1 MTDKAGVKQ
10 AVEIGENKAS
20 PCGSADDRDD
30 KLLLLLMAGLAGVL
44 VVALLVW
51 RAVNK
56 EADAELIPTAEQKH
70 AIWFDKDGVVRK
82 SQAQAEMVDGL
93 AATTPALVALEGNNV
108 TTTAGESSVSSAPK
122 AAHKAAPKASGQ
134 ARAPDYWIQLASF
147 SQLAN
152 AEALRDSVAAGSS
165 AIEIARN
172 QVGEKTVYA
181 VRVVVYGDRAKAEKL
196 ARQIAKKHGL
206 QPLVMTPR

>member
-1 MTDKAGVKQ
+1 MTDKAGVKR
-10 AVEIGENKAS
+10 AVELGENKAS
-20 PCGSADDRDD
+20 PGGSADDRDD

-82 SQAQAEMVDGL
+82 SRAQAEMADGL

-122 AAHKAAPKASGQ
+122 AAPKASGQ
-134 ARAPDYWIQLASF
+134 TRAPDYWIQLASF

-165 AIEIARN
+165 VIEIARN
-172 QVGEKTVYA
+172 QVGGKTVYA